1 MTWQIRHEG
10 SPQSVAGLTLD
21 QIAQG
26 LRDGRWESTDEVK
39 GPGDRQWLSIEN
51 HPQLAQVAADLEVG
65 PVAHED
71 ETRLDMNALI
81 DVTLVLLI
89 FFILTTAHATAIQ
102 KVVPVPTVS
111 VDQKTGRH
119 KVLADQVKK
128 YMVQVRAS
136 ADSQGKPVLQVEGK
150 TVDVWR
156 DTDGSLDED
165 KLVGLL
171 RPFVQGTPP
180 RTEMLLDAQGVWWG
194 LVIAV
199 QDAARAAGI
208 RTVHHLSR
216 GEKFARKIPIP

>member
-1 MTWQIRHEG
+1 MTWQIRHQG
-10 SPQSVAGLTLD
+10 SPQSVSGLSLA
-21 QIAQG
+21 QIIEG
-26 LRDGRWESTDEVK
+26 LRDGRWEPTDEVK
-39 GPGDRQWLSIEN
+39 RPGDSQWMAIEN
-51 HPQLAQVAADLEVG
+51 HPELTEIAAELE
-65 PVAHED
+65 PSPAFHED

-89 FFILTTAHATAIQ
+89 FFILTTAHAAAIQ

-128 YMVQVRAS
+128 YMVLVRAS
-136 ADSQGKPVLQVEGK
+136 ADSQGKPTLQVEGK
-150 TVDVWR
+150 AADVWR
-156 DTDGSLDED
+156 DADGSLDED

-171 RPFVQGTPP
+171 RPFVQGNPP
-180 RTEMLLDAQGVWWG
+180 RTEMLLDAQAIRWG

-208 RTVHHLSR
+208 RVVHHLNK
-216 GEKFARKIPIP
+216 GQKK